1 MKAFMPIRKRAAIRA
16 AAPADNPE
24 RRHKMNDC
32 LTPQSSSQGARAPDA
47 SASIP
52 FPPSAEAVEDAFTL
66 AVRLL
71 SAAEDGRADL
81 VAQAIENGAKLA
93 PFGINHETALMAA
106 AQKGHAE
113 CVRLILS
120 AFGAAA
126 ANELDIDGENA
137 MHKAIRGSSA
147 ECVKALAPFADLSA
161 RTRMSG
167 WTPLMMACTILFVE
181 AVEILVPLSDLGLKS
196 NRSLSAEELATEWAA
211 ANPERGARV
220 ANVFRA
226 ERARRER
233 ESLAAA
239 IGSETR
245 PDAPTQNR
253 KPLAL

>member
-1 MKAFMPIRKRAAIRA
+1 MKKPRFVAPKA
-16 AAPADNPE
+16 AAANTKQQKMIDRQTPPGLPAQD
-24 RRHKMNDC
+24 
-32 LTPQSSSQGARAPDA
+32 ARAP
-47 SASIP
+47 IP
-52 FPPSAEAVEDAFTL
+52 IPPSAGAAEDAFTL

-81 VAQAIENGAKLA
+81 VAQAIESGAKLA
-93 PFGINHETALMAA
+93 PFGIDQETALMAA

-120 AFGAAA
+120 AFGSAAA
-126 ANELDIDGENA
+126 HELDTSWESA
-137 MHKAIRGSSA
+137 LHKAVRAASA
-147 ECVKALAPFADLSA
+147 ECVKALVPFSDLS
-161 RTRMSG
+161 TRSRVNG

-181 AVEILVPLSDLGLKS
+181 GVEILAPLSNLALVDD
-196 NRSLSAEELATEWAA
+196 RALSASALAAEWGRESP
-211 ANPERGARV
+211 NRGERV

-239 IGSETR
+239 VGSETR
-245 PDAPTQNR
+245 PAAPAQNR